1 MNIRILLLALVCL
14 PFGSCSSKEPD
25 NPNKGSQHEVG
36 ELQIEVGGSPVTVYD
51 ARVSKY
57 PQNETYKGF
66 QRPTSQTEI
75 AHFAYF
81 DYEDNSTVKITTKGK
96 INEVLVRPQEYGIK
110 PTVNGNTVEL
120 KLTKPCQIVVEFNG
134 THHEALHLF
143 ANPKE
148 LSVAKPENARY
159 YYGPGE
165 HEAGEIQL
173 RSGETMYIDEGAVVY
188 GIVKSDN
195 ANNIKIIGKGILDGS
210 RAGKGPIIAFNR
222 CSNALVEG
230 IIVRDPTGWAIVPTL
245 CNNVTYDNVKC
256 VGFWRYN
263 SDGIDICNSR
273 NINVKNCF
281 IRAFDDCIA
290 MKGQQYVYNE
300 GKVMNTIR
308 IDNCVLWNDWGKA
321 VEFGAET
328 VVDVIR
334 DVKVTNCFIPHF
346 TFTALSMQNGDRGR
360 IEDVHFENISI
371 EEVIK
376 ERATLEGEAMNTL
389 GWGRTIDLGVYGT
402 SWSSDKV
409 RGSIKN
415 VTFTNIRCLGPNHT
429 GVSLGG
435 YDSSHM
441 VSDIKIKDYYINGT
455 KITGMSQINTNEFVK
470 NVTVE

>member
-1 MNIRILLLALVCL
+1 MNIRIALVALACL
-14 PFGSCSSKEPD
+14 PFISCESKGPEASGD
-25 NPNKGSQHEVG
+25 VTGG
-36 ELQIEVGGSPVTVYD
+36 EMKVEVGGQAVTVYD

-81 DYEDNSTVKITTKGK
+81 DYDNNQTIKITAPAAVGQ
-96 INEVLVRPQEYGIK
+96 VMVRPQEYGIT

-120 KLTKPCQIVVEFNG
+120 RLTKPCQIVVEFGG

-148 LSVAKPENARY
+148 LSVPKPENARY

-195 ANNIKIIGKGILDGS
+195 ANDIKIIGKGILDGS
-210 RAGKGPIIAFNR
+210 RAGKGPIIAFNS
-222 CSNALVEG
+222 CTNALVEG
-230 IIVRDPTGWAIVPTL
+230 IVVRDPTGWAIVPTL
-245 CNNVTYDNVKC
+245 CNGVTYDNVKC

-263 SDGIDICNSR
+263 ADGIDICNSR

-290 MKGQQYVYNE
+290 MKGQAYVYDK
-300 GKVMNTIR
+300 GKLMENIR

-328 VVDVIR
+328 VVDIIR
-334 DVKVTNCFIPHF
+334 DVRVTNCYIPHF

-376 ERATLEGEAMNTL
+376 ERATLEGEPMNTI

-402 SWSSDKV
+402 SWSTDNI

-429 GVSLGG
+429 GVVLAG
-435 YDSSHM
+435 YDGNHM
-441 VSDIKIKDYYINGT
+441 VSDIKIKDYYVNGT
-455 KITGMSQINTNEFVK
+455 KITGMSEIKTNGFVS